1 MHGRRIKIR
10 TMLAIAIQLTLAV
23 LWLVEWWLK
32 PQDGIL
38 LAGPV
43 VPFLPLIISAAG
55 GVAGAFG
62 KSQPKTS
69 QSTQTS
75 DTTNLSENI
84 FGRRQRELQKQIGDL
99 LMGMLTQGP
108 QVSQAERDMGRT
120 NINNTWQGLSK
131 NLESA
136 MTSRGFGD
144 SGKMGAGFKG
154 LEIGRANAFQGLES
168 QLRQEAQARFE
179 RMLSAAQQYSTL
191 PRKVLTTG
199 HGEGTGTQ
207 TLPGQSLL
215 SGLGGLGSDIGSM
228 LLLRSLLGGGQ
239 GFNAAGT
246 GGVGGIGYSIP
257 GDILSGLQGGG

>member
-1 MHGRRIKIR
+1 MRNKSKLIWGII
-10 TMLAIAIQLTLAV
+10 TQTALLL
-23 LWLVEWWLK
+23 LWLAEWWYK
-32 PQDGIL
+32 PPGGVLI
-38 LAGPV
+38 AGPAM
-43 VPFLPLIISAAG
+43 PFLPLIIG
-55 GVAGAFG
+55 GVGSLLGGIGA
-62 KSQPKTS
+62 SQPKTS

-84 FGRRQRELQKQIGDL
+84 FGRRQRLLQKQIGDL
-99 LMGMLTQGP
+99 LMGILSQGP
-108 QVSQAERDMGRT
+108 TVSQAERDMGRT
-120 NINNTWQGLSK
+120 TINNTWQGLSK

-154 LEIGRANAFQGLES
+154 LEIGRANAFQNLES

-199 HGEGTGTQ
+199 HAEGTGTQ
-207 TLPGQSLL
+207 TQPGQSLL

-257 GDILSGLQGGG
+257 GDVLSGLQGGG

>member
-1 MHGRRIKIR
+1 MRSKARLV
-10 TMLAIAIQLTLAV
+10 LAIIFQTVLLL
-23 LWLVEWWLK
+23 LWLAEWFK
-32 PQDGIL
+32 PQDDHIL
-38 LAGPV
+38 IAGPLM
-43 VPFLPLIISAAG
+43 PFLPLIIG
-55 GVAGAFG
+55 GIGSVLGGIGA
-62 KSQPKTS
+62 SQPKTS

-84 FGRRQRELQKQIGDL
+84 FGRRQRMLQKQIGDL
-99 LMGMLTQGP
+99 LMGMLSQGP

-136 MTSRGFGD
+136 LTSRGFGD

-199 HGEGTGTQ
+199 HTDASGTQ

-215 SGLGGLGSDIGSM
+215 SGLGSGIGDIGS
-228 LLLRSLLGGGQ
+228 LLLLKSLLGGGQ
-239 GFNAAGT
+239 GF
-246 GGVGGIGYSIP
+246 GGNPLSIGGGLEI
-257 GDILSGLQGGG
+257 GDIAP